1 MIAAAT
7 VLTQFVTSA
16 AGGAQVRLEVIDGTG
31 APVPARIHLQDAAG
45 KAVKPPGLPAWHD
58 HFVCAGAVEISVP
71 PGRYRVEA
79 ERGPEFTAALKNFT
93 VGSADT
99 NIRLAV
105 RRIADLAN
113 EGWWSGETHVHRST
127 RDAELLMRAEDL
139 HVGQFITWW
148 NRTNP
153 RTNSPLPGPVPVP
166 FDGNRFYHPIGGED
180 ERDGGAL
187 LFLDLA
193 AAIDITGGARH
204 FPSSLLFA
212 KQARERGAKWI
223 DAEKPFW
230 WDFPMWVAQGVV
242 DTVGIA
248 HNHMNRGG
256 VLDNEAWGRARDRGQ
271 YSEAAGNGIYTQDI
285 YYRLLNTGV
294 RLPPS
299 AGSASGVLPNPV
311 GYNRVYVY
319 LPRSSRGNEAQ
330 SDPKRGTR
338 NAEQSQSLRTS
349 AATSDEFTYAKW
361 REGLKAG
368 RSFVSNGPLLR
379 CRANGFFPGHVFQGN
394 QPMEIRIEGK
404 LDSREPVAAVEL
416 VQNGR
421 AEKIRLPHRLT
432 VRESGWFLVRA
443 IADVTNTFRFASTAP
458 WYVEMGGQPMKPRA
472 DAAQFFLD
480 WSRERMAKLGSLTE
494 VSAAQKEELLQP
506 WRETEAF
513 WARKIT
519 NTQPTLVAGQI
530 NDSAT
535 KHPVPE
541 RPYCLVTGE
550 IFDTSKKLIVP
561 ARLYIRNERGDFFFA
576 ESAVT
581 YGSAVRYD
589 KQSGFNKHAIERH
602 TALSAHPFRA
612 VLPPGRYTF
621 IVERGKEYHTT
632 ERIVGV
638 DDTKPVQLRLGL
650 DRFAN
655 MAKRGWFSGDTHVH
669 RDPAEL
675 ATVALAE
682 DLNVVLPMTDWTT
695 ENDVP
700 PTRSSR
706 NIKGTFMPRP
716 IVLDPTHVIYP
727 RNTEYEI
734 FRTGG
739 KQHTLGAFLVVNQRE
754 RLDLPVMPWRRVAE
768 RVRAEGG
775 LIDFEKH
782 NWEWSAA
789 LAPIVRP
796 ELFELA
802 NNHFWRTQYGVTNWA
817 APAPAWMNVGT
828 GGRSE
833 REWALYG
840 FQAWY
845 ALLNCGF
852 NPRPTAG
859 TAHGVHPVPL
869 GYGRVYVHLDKGF
882 SYEAWLRALEAGRSF
897 VTTGPMLLAEV
908 DGELPGHRFTWKTP
922 GPRSVTVKTRII
934 APRLEGMRIEFVVN
948 SEVVKQR
955 DLAHAGRSDVLDETV
970 RERIEIPESG
980 WLAVRCWQAGAGGR
994 FSFAHT
1000 AAWSFDL
1007 GGAPVRPRKH
1017 EVEWL
1022 AERVREEI
1030 ARNRPLLPAELLHEY
1045 EEALAFY
1052 ERLLRHAR

>member
-7 VLTQFVTSA
+7 VLALFVTNA
-16 AGGAQVRLEVIDGTG
+16 AGGAQLRLEVSDGRG
-31 APVPARIHLQDAAG
+31 APVPARIHLQDGAG
-45 KAVKPPGLPAWHD
+45 KAMKPPGLPAWHD
-58 HFVCAGAVEISVP
+58 HFVCTGAVEISVP
-71 PGRYRVEA
+71 PGRYRVQA
-79 ERGPEFTAALKNFT
+79 ERGPEFTTAWKNFT
-93 VGSADT
+93 VGSADASVS
-99 NIRLAV
+99 LSV
-105 RRIADLAN
+105 RRIADLAG
-113 EGWWSGETHVHRST
+113 EGWWSGETHVHRAT

-148 NRTNP
+148 NKTNP
-153 RTNSPLPGPVPVP
+153 WTNSPLPNAVPVP
-166 FDGNRFYHPIGGED
+166 FDGNRFYQPIGGED

-187 LFLDLA
+187 LYLDLPA
-193 AAIDITGGARH
+193 PLDITGGSRH
-204 FPSSLLFA
+204 FPSSLVFA
-212 KQARERGAKWI
+212 RQARERGAKWI

-230 WDFPMWVAQGVV
+230 WDFPMWVAQGVL

-256 VLDNEAWGRARDRGQ
+256 MLDNEAWGRARDRGQ
-271 YSEAAGNGIYTQDI
+271 YSGPSGNGRYTQDI
-285 YYRLLNTGV
+285 YYRLLNAGV

-311 GYNRVYVY
+311 GYNHVYVQVD
-319 LPRSSRGNEAQ
+319 G
-330 SDPKRGTR
+330 D
-338 NAEQSQSLRTS
+338 
-349 AATSDEFTYAKW
+349 FTYAKW

-379 CRANGFFPGHVFQGN
+379 CRANGFFPGHIFQGN
-394 QPMEIRIEGK
+394 QPMEIRIEGR
-404 LDSREPVAAVEL
+404 LDSREPMASVEL

-421 AEKIRLPHRLT
+421 AEKIRLPHRFTL
-432 VRESGWFLVRA
+432 RESGWFLVRA

-472 DAAQFFLD
+472 EAAQFFLD
-480 WSRERMAKLGSLTE
+480 WSRERMGKLNSLTE
-494 VSAAQKEELLQP
+494 VSAAQKTELLQP

-513 WARKIT
+513 WAGKIT
-519 NTQPTLVAGQI
+519 NPPPT
-530 NDSAT
+530 
-535 KHPVPE
+535 
-541 RPYCLVTGE
+541 LVTGE
-550 IFDTSKKLIVP
+550 IHDSATDRAVA
-561 ARLYIRNERGDFFFA
+561 ARLYIQNERGDFFFA
-576 ESAVT
+576 QSAAT
-581 YGSAVRYD
+581 NGSAQRYD
-589 KQSGFNKHAIERH
+589 RQSGFNKRAIERH
-602 TALSAHPFRA
+602 TALSAHPFRVA
-612 VLPPGRYTF
+612 LRPGRYTF
-621 IVERGKEYHTT
+621 TVERGKEYHTLQRT
-632 ERIVGV
+632 V
-638 DDTKPVQLRLGL
+638 DVSDTSLTLRLSL
-650 DRFAN
+650 RRFVD
-655 MAKRGWFSGDTHVH
+655 MARLGWFSGDTHVH

-695 ENDVP
+695 ESDVP
-700 PTRSSR
+700 PMQSSK
-706 NIKGTFMPRP
+706 NIQGAFPPRT

-734 FRTGG
+734 FHTGG
-739 KQHTLGAFLVVNQRE
+739 QQHTLGAFLVLNQRE
-754 RLDLPVMPWRRVAE
+754 RLDLPVLPWRRVAE
-768 RVRAEGG
+768 RVRAEGA

-789 LAPIVRP
+789 LAPVVRP

-802 NNHFWRTQYGVTNWA
+802 NNHFWRTEYGVTNWA

-852 NPRPTAG
+852 NPRPAGG

-882 SYEAWLRALEAGRSF
+882 GYEAWMNGLNAGRSF

-908 DGELPGHRFTWKTP
+908 EGELPGHRFTWKDVKHRT
-922 GPRSVTVKTRII
+922 VTVKVKVI
-934 APRLEGMRIEFVVN
+934 APGVEGTKVEFIVN
-948 SEVVKQR
+948 GEVVKQQTLVSPFR
-955 DLAHAGRSDVLDETV
+955 LSPVERTV
-970 RERIEIPESG
+970 REKIEISESG
-980 WLAVRCWQAGAGGR
+980 WLAARCWQAGEGGR

-1000 AAWSFDL
+1000 AVWSFDL
-1007 GGAPVRPRKH
+1007 GGAPVHPRKH

-1022 AERVREEI
+1022 ADRVREEI
-1030 ARNRPLLPAELLHEY
+1030 ARNRLVLAAENLSEY

-1052 ERLLRHAR
+1052 ERLLRDAR